1 MIYLLKREIA
11 ELKPRVFNFS
21 YTFGYCK
28 WWRMKEIVHSSVIL
42 KKIYFIRGHK
52 VMLDRDLAELYEV
65 ETAQLKRQVRRN
77 PDRLPG
83 DFMFELSAD
92 ELENLICQIGT
103 SSWGGTRYM
112 PMAFT
117 EQGVAMLS
125 SVLSSGRAIK
135 VNIQIMRAFTQ
146 LRQMILSHD
155 DLRRKIEAIEEKYD
169 RQFRIVFVAIKELLR
184 IESNPKKRI
193 GFRVKDH

>member
-1 MIYLLKREIA
+1 MPAQPGGRKRA
-11 ELKPRVFNFS
+11 AAGNMTGQFDATK
-21 YTFGYCK
+21 T
-28 WWRMKEIVHSSVIL
+28 MAKEMAYDQYNRI
-42 KKIYFIRGHK
+42 
-52 VMLDRDLAELYEV
+52 
-65 ETAQLKRQVRRN
+65 RQVTD
-77 PDRLPG
+77 PSTGMVKDRYS
-83 DFMFELSAD
+83 FELS
-92 ELENLICQIGT
+92 EEEFENLICQIGT

-125 SVLSSGRAIK
+125 SVLNSGRAIK

-155 DLRRKIEAIEEKYD
+155 DVRRKIEAVEEKYD
-169 RQFRIVFVAIKELLR
+169 KQFRIVFEAIKELLR